1 MKAVVCKAFGG
12 PEVLVLREVPDPP
25 PPGAGEVQIRVRARK
40 LRQRPLSLLRSV
52 RQSMDASRRKMI
64 PLVSTALDARIYPAC

>member
-52 RQSMDASRRKMI
+52 RQSMDPSRRKVI
-64 PLVSTALDARIYPAC
+64 LLGPAVRDA